1 MTRMYRFA
9 LGVCAPV
16 VKWWGRLEVEGAE
29 HLPTSGPLLVVGN
42 HDSYWDPVVVG
53 IAALERRQIRALS
66 KASLWKVKGLDKV
79 LDGMGQIPVHRGSGD
94 PRALAPAIEA
104 LRAGRCV
111 GIFPEG
117 TRSLGR
123 KLRARGGLGRLVE
136 AVPDAVIVPVAVSG
150 TTDIARFPKRPRL
163 HVRFLPPAEGLRHGE
178 PSSDVSVRILE
189 EIRALAPVS
198 PVGRRPKAVAPAA
211 D

>member
-9 LGVCAPV
+9 LGVCIPI
-16 VKWWGRLEVEGAE
+16 VKWWGRLEVEGVE

-42 HDSYWDPVVVG
+42 HDSYWDPIVVG
-53 IAALERRQIRALS
+53 IAAFERRQIRALS

-79 LDGMGQIPVHRGSGD
+79 LDGMRQIPIERGSGD
-94 PRALAPAIEA
+94 PRALEPAVAA
-104 LRAGRCV
+104 LSAGDCI

-117 TRSLGR
+117 TRRLGR

-136 AVPDAVIVPVAVSG
+136 AVPDAVIVPVAVAG

-163 HVRFLPPAEGLRHGE
+163 RVRFLPPADGLRHGE
-178 PSSDVSVRILE
+178 PPSDVSVRILE
-189 EIRALAPVS
+189 EIRALVPAS
-198 PVGRRPKAVAPAA
+198 PIGRRPKPVVPAA